1 MKIILKELIRKGINE
16 ETVVIKDVINEFAQ
30 QHITYCE
37 GKFDAITDYVTVF
50 ESHVL
55 RQEKYRI
62 NFQDSKIV
70 SIYRLNTEGK
80 DCEPVFDRQY
90 IEMYDL
96 VHNTL
101 YDFADAECEMSYN
114 SFKNTLDNMKFYKH
128 GAEYSEL
135 EYIVLDY
142 KMGTEVIVKIGVN
155 SSSYWQY
162 AIHFAC
168 SSIFDDTVTITRIQ
182 DYGMNSDMYSVDILE
197 E

>member
-1 MKIILKELIRKGINE
+1 MKTILKELIRKGINE
-16 ETVVIKDVINEFAQ
+16 ETVVIKDIINEFAQ

-50 ESHVL
+50 EPNI

-70 SIYRLNTEGK
+70 SIYRLNIDGE

-96 VHNTL
+96 IHNTL

-114 SFKNTLDNMKFYKH
+114 SFKNTLESMKFDKY
-128 GAEYSEL
+128 GTEYSVL

-142 KMGTEVIVKIGVN
+142 NLGTEAVVKIGLN
-155 SSSYWQY
+155 SSPYWQY
-162 AIHFAC
+162 AIYFTC
-168 SSIFDDTVTITRIQ
+168 PSIFDDTVMVTRIK
-182 DYGMNSDMYSVDILE
+182 DYGINYDIYSADILE
-197 E
+197 G